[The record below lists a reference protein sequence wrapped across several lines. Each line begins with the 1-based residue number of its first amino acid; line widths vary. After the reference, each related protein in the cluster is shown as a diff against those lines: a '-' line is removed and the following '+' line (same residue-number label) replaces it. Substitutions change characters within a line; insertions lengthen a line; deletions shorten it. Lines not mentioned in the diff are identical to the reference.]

1 MRSLQAQLPKITDS
15 TVYLDKLNLIGFM
28 MHMKSADSCLS
39 YGIKAKSMADRH
51 NYPKG
56 KADAICNIATA
67 LFLKGAYSQAL
78 DLYAKAMREYESIPN
93 SIGTVNMLM
102 NSAVVYDVLGD
113 SSNSL
118 KFSQLAL
125 NKAAALPPDSTRS
138 MLYANYELLR
148 PQLNPDSAD
157 YYLNKAEQIA
167 RRFKYDRA
175 LLFVKQLK
183 SDKLLK
189 AGRTQ
194 DALQLI
200 QQSLQIAQRHHW
212 EYHEIVGLS
221 YYGAYFLK
229 LKKIDSAIACYDRS
243 YALAAK
249 NGFITF
255 KIEVLKSLLDCY
267 RLTKDEKEL
276 ARTNNR
282 LVQALEEEKNNNK
295 NFIGD
300 YITYYNT
307 QQEINLIEKE
317 STDKQRIIWL
327 LIGFSVLSIGTIAV
341 MYSGYKKLREH
352 ARLQLELNKKITEQN
367 ALLTQSDE
375 FKAKLV
381 SMLAHDFRSP
391 LNSTLNMVTFMKE
404 DFHLTKEEMDL
415 LHNSLQTEVETILR
429 TFDNILQWVKKQYA
443 GYSATAETLMA
454 NSLIEEAALIHH
466 SLMQSKKVTLF
477 NRIDTNLSITTDK
490 EVIQFVNRNL
500 IHNAIKFSPEGGSI
514 TIDAR
519 YDNGEFT
526 VSVRDEG
533 TGMTKRQLDQLFSF
547 ATTKYSQVDQSAGVA
562 LTICKEFIT
571 KLNGRIWAE
580 SVSGSGTTFFY
591 VLPQPVSSTVNTMAQ
606 VDQ

>member
-1 MRSLQAQLPKITDS
+1 MQAQLPKITDS